1 MASSLDCP
9 GTLTK
14 TVKDS
19 ALLYGITNG
28 EDEKENTTIPGKD
41 IIDPKIWDTQDLKG
55 VKIGVPHEYFEEGL
69 EK

>member
-19 ALLYGITNG
+19 ALLYNIMNG
-28 EDEKENTTIPGKD
+28 EDKKESTS
-41 IIDPKIWDTQDLKG
+41 LS
-55 VKIGVPHEYFEEGL
+55 
-69 EK
+69 